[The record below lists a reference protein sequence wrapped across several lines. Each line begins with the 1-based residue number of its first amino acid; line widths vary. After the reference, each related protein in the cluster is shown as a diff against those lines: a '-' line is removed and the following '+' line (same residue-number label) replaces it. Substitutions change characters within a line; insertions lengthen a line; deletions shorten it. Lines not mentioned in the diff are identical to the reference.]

1 MQVRKLRVD
10 GAFVITPQVF
20 EDDRGVLLT
29 PYQEGAFTEAAG
41 HPLFPVRLTACSR
54 SRRGAVRGMHYT
66 ATPPGIAKYV
76 HCSHGAV
83 LDIVVDVRVGSP
95 TFGQWDS
102 VLLDQNTFDSV
113 YLPVGV
119 AHAYQA
125 LMDDSVV
132 HYLASGTY
140 VPGNEMP
147 ISPLDPALDL
157 PFSRDVEPLLS
168 AHARKAPTLAEAEAA
183 GVLPDYARCLEI
195 EAMLLDGHRGAGGD
209 DHELSST
216 DG

>member
-1 MQVRKLRVD
+1 MRVQQLRVD
-10 GAFVITPQVF
+10 GAFVVTPPVY

-29 PYQEGAFTEAAG
+29 PFQEEAFAEAVG
-41 HPLFPVRLTACSR
+41 RPLFPVRLTACSR

-83 LDIVVDVRVGSP
+83 LDIVLDVRVGSP

-102 VLLDQNTFDSV
+102 VLLDQDTFGSV

-125 LMDDSVV
+125 LADDSVV

-140 VPGNEMP
+140 AAGNEMP
-147 ISPLDPALDL
+147 ISLLDPALDL
-157 PFSRDVEPLLS
+157 PLSRDVEPLLS
-168 AHARKAPTLAEAEAA
+168 DHARKAPTLAEAHAA
-183 GVLPDYARCLEI
+183 GVLPDHERCLAV
-195 EAMLLDGHRGAGGD
+195 EATFRTGAEGAFGGS
-209 DHELSST
+209 HELSST
-216 DG
+216 HG